1 MAVSMVTNM
10 DKTKGKKGKKGD
22 DLPGVKASVKVIGTI
37 VVLVRLTL
45 YVPPGFLS
53 SKRCCCWCCW
63 CCWFFF
69 QFFVVHRTAAGLM
82 MVGTGVSL

>member
-45 YVPPGFLS
+45 NVPPGCVS
-53 SKRCCCWCCW
+53 STRCCCWCCW
-63 CCWFFF
+63 FFLK
-69 QFFVVHRTAAGLM
+69 FFVVRTERQQA
-82 MVGTGVSL
+82 